1 MRNLYTPRHARGF
14 LLHAT
19 FMQKHTWISWAH
31 FLKAHISRFYV
42 QSHSQMAPARF
53 APQLFA
59 FNNAYPF
66 HYLLNSIATSV
77 KWKCVLMYAHQIVVL
92 WSSSNAL
99 ADHHIK
105 TVPHYHITALQ
116 CVLKAAAAAA
126 VFLLFLLLLHQHV
139 AHFLAIKSSLFNYRN

>member
-1 MRNLYTPRHARGF
+1 MHEAFCCMPLASAASCKNTRELVEHIFWKRTFLGFMCNHTATWPQLVLRN
-14 LLHAT
+14 
-19 FMQKHTWISWAH
+19 
-31 FLKAHISRFYV
+31 
-42 QSHSQMAPARF
+42 F

-77 KWKCVLMYAHQIVVL
+77 EWKCVLMYAHQIVVL